1 MDMPHYVGEAI
12 ERAAPGQI
20 KVVRARGGEAVTTS
34 LCEASGYYVSYF
46 ALEGLDGEDLSDIE
60 AKLRWEER
68 FYDDG
73 LRAGLRFSELCEK
86 LPKDPGAKPEK
97 PRFSSE
103 EEIPRWK
110 EVEDFL
116 FS

>member
-20 KVVRARGGEAVTTS
+20 KVVHARGGEAVTAS
-34 LCEASGYYVSYF
+34 LCEESGYYVSYF
-46 ALEGLDGEDLSDIE
+46 SLEGLDGEDLSKIE

-73 LRAGLRFSELCEK
+73 LRAGLRFCELKQK
-86 LPKDPGAKPEK
+86 LPEDPNEQNRK
-97 PRFSSE
+97 PRFNSE

>member
-12 ERAAPGQI
+12 ERAAPGEI
-20 KVVRARGGEAVTTS
+20 KVVHARGGEAVTVS
-34 LCEASGYYVSYF
+34 LAEEAGYYVSYF
-46 ALEGLDGEDLSDIE
+46 SLQGLEGDDPSKIE

-68 FYDDG
+68 FHEDG
-73 LRAGLRFSELCEK
+73 LKAGLRFSELRDK
-86 LPKDPGAKPEK
+86 LPEDPGNDAPA
-97 PRFSSE
+97 PRYRSE
-103 EEIPRWK
+103 GEIPRWK